1 MNKTLEQLRAELSE
15 LIKAKVKAEP
25 WADKGFWAGVLAEAW
40 DTVESLEDEIAE
52 LEQDHD

>member
-1 MNKTLEQLRAELSE
+1 MNKILEQLRAELSE

-52 LEQDHD
+52 LEQDND